1 MVDEFLQPHLI
12 HYAGKEEIIPAKSQK
27 SIYQKGFRM
36 IYCNPVPIAAACLL
50 GKDVVTDALNTIF
63 LAIVDLIKYNR
74 DLKLAFG
81 FANIRITNRGLKVA
95 FTQDFSGGC
104 VDKQFENQMKRAITP
119 VSNTWKSSYT
129 KTFAQSTLGNLLTK
143 PNHEVVK
150 TLNDKTLALKMMS
163 LDLSSSGK
171 FFAAT
176 AKGSFF
182 PPPKR
187 LAPFSP

>member
-1 MVDEFLQPHLI
+1 MAKGVDGVYDSDPRL
-12 HYAGKEEIIPAKSQK
+12 
-27 SIYQKGFRM
+27 
-36 IYCNPVPIAAACLL
+36 NP
-50 GKDVVTDALNTIF
+50 DAVKFDTLSHAEV
-63 LAIVDLIKYNR
+63 L
-74 DLKLAFG
+74 
-81 FANIRITNRGLKVA
+81 NRGLKVV
-95 FTQDFSGGC
+95 FNPDFSGGC

-119 VSNTWKSSYT
+119 VSNNWKSSYT
-129 KTFAQSTLGNLLTK
+129 KTFAQSTLGTLLTK

-187 LAPFSP
+187 LAPLSP